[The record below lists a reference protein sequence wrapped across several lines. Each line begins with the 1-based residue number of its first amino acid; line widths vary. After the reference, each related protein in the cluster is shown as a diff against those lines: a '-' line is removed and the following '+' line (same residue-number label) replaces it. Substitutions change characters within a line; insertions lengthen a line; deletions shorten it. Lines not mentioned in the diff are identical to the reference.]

1 MLGMLLTMLTNL
13 EYYTLWCNKVKNLD
27 SYNLNSQIKDDFDT
41 EAH

>member
-1 MLGMLLTMLTNL
+1 MLLTMMTIL
-13 EYYTLWCNKVKNLD
+13 EYYTLWCNKVRNID